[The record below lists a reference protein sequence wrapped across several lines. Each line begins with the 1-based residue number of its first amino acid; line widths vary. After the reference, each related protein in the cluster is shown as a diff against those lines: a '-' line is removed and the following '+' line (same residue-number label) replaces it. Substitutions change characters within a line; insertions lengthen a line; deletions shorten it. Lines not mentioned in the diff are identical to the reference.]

1 MHFTFGDEKPSANS
15 NYPWEHADHTVVALF
30 EIIQKGS
37 DDVTKKKK
45 EDVKLQD
52 MFEYSE
58 RQDKNCPLAQNE
70 HVRVVRYKYRYALM
84 TLYKSF

>member
-1 MHFTFGDEKPSANS
+1 MKNPLQIQITCGSTRTIQWWHKA
-15 NYPWEHADHTVVALF
+15 VF
-30 EIIQKGS
+30 EIIQKRTE
-37 DDVTKKKK
+37 VTMSKKKRK
-45 EDVKLQD
+45 DVKLQD

-70 HVRVVRYKYRYALM
+70 HVRVLRYKYRYALM